1 MKVLADD
8 LALATADG
16 HRWELPARL
25 PDAPKAALLWLP
37 ALGVAARHYL
47 PFAEALAA
55 HGIATFLHEWRG
67 HGSSNLRA
75 SRSCDWDYRTLLET
89 DIPASQ
95 RGIAMRLPDV
105 PALIGGHSL
114 GGQLSACR
122 LALAPD
128 SATRLWLVGSGVP
141 FPSAFD
147 GVLKLALPI
156 MLRALPWLAAH
167 RGALPGRRIGFGGRE
182 AAGVMRDWG
191 ATGRAERYAIP
202 SLGRDLDPALRQVV
216 CPVDAVALDGDR
228 YAPEASLQA
237 LVDRLGGPVRIERI
251 GRNATG
257 GYAGHFGWMRDPAAV
272 AATLAASIGS
282 Q

>member
-1 MKVLADD
+1 MDNLPLAVE
-8 LALATADG
+8 DG
-16 HRWELPARL
+16 HRWELQARI
-25 PDAPKAALLWLP
+25 PDAPKAALLWMP

-47 PFAEALAA
+47 PFAETLATR
-55 HGIATFLHEWRG
+55 GIATFLHEWRG
-67 HGSSNLRA
+67 HGSSSLRA
-75 SRSCDWDYRTLLET
+75 SRGCDWDYRTLLET

-95 RGIAMRLPDV
+95 HGMSTRLPGV

-122 LALAPD
+122 LALAPG
-128 SATRLWLVGSGVP
+128 SATRLWLVGSGAP

-147 GVLKLALPI
+147 GVLKFALPM
-156 MLRALPWLAAH
+156 MLRMLPWLAAH

-202 SLGRDLDPALRQVV
+202 SLGRDLDPAMHNVA
-216 CPVDAVALDGDR
+216 CPVDAVVLDDDR

-251 GRNATG
+251 GRDATG
-257 GYAGHFGWMRDPAAV
+257 GHAGHFGWMRDPGAV